1 MIAITVPSGAQ
12 RSSFPSM
19 WTALSAC
26 STTGTTSAADRR
38 LSGTGPDGNLRKCL
52 RHRISAD
59 LACCSEN
66 VRGADVTGDGHRHF
80 RHRFPS
86 GTRLT
91 IDGRQ
96 FEVDSVDDH
105 TQSVSLRDVTFEG
118 GTGFPIFRK
127 ESVDYV
133 RAQHVETAP
142 LRWSRPQTQADE
154 PPAVLTPP
162 KKKKQNALAYPL
174 DADGRNYRITDD
186 HIGEGAPL
194 ERFQRNL
201 DAIRTLKTVE
211 AENRSRHRRRTGGAG
226 AVCGL
231 GRSGRTSLTKKIL
244 VTLN

>member
-1 MIAITVPSGAQ
+1 MPMEPEVPE
-12 RSSFPSM
+12 P
-19 WTALSAC
+19 LS
-26 STTGTTSAADRR
+26 
-38 LSGTGPDGNLRKCL
+38 
-52 RHRISAD
+52 I
-59 LACCSEN
+59 
-66 VRGADVTGDGHRHF
+66 
-80 RHRFPS
+80 

-105 TQSVSLRDVTFEG
+105 TQNVSLRDVTFEG

-127 ESVDYV
+127 ESLDYV
-133 RAQHVETAP
+133 RAHMEQPDMVRETAA
-142 LRWSRPQTQADE
+142 PQTDE

-201 DAIRTLKTVE
+201 DAIRTLKAVE
-211 AENRSRHRRRTGGAG
+211 AENRAATAEEQAVLAQYVGWGGLSDFFDEKNPRYAEF
-226 AVCGL
+226 A
-231 GRSGRTSLTKKIL
+231 
-244 VTLN
+244 

>member
-1 MIAITVPSGAQ
+1 MIETEDGYAVWDDIRDEIYVDSEGVRET
-12 RSSFPSM
+12 FPSE
-19 WTALSAC
+19 WQAEDYLEQVRKAVSEKEAAEWLYVEQSRNTAAKPEQPQSEPV
-26 STTGTTSAADRR
+26 STAD
-38 LSGTGPDGNLRKCL
+38 PV
-52 RHRISAD
+52 I
-59 LACCSEN
+59 
-66 VRGADVTGDGHRHF
+66 V
-80 RHRFPS
+80 

-105 TQSVSLRDVTFEG
+105 TQNVSLRDVTFEG

-127 ESVDYV
+127 ESIDYV
-133 RAQHVETAP
+133 RAHMEQPDMVRETAAP
-142 LRWSRPQTQADE
+142 QADE

-174 DADGRNYRITDD
+174 DPNGSNYRITDD

-211 AENRSRHRRRTGGAG
+211 AENRTRHSGGTGGAG

-231 GRSGRTSLTKKIL
+231 GRSGGLL
-244 VTLN
+244 